1 MVIPLYDHDP
11 SDFKVPPYVTWCLI
25 AVNVVVFLVEQATG
39 GGEFLMMSYGA
50 VPAVIAGKVPN
61 PSPIPAWATLVTSM
75 FLHNGW
81 LHVSG
86 NMLYLF
92 VFGDDIEEAMGW
104 WRFLLFYLASGILA
118 ALAYVACNLDSVGPM
133 IGASGAIAGVLAAYL
148 MLRQA
153 LGARVLPPRPDRRNV
168 GDWHLGRPA
177 GLRHPLGQRRWRGI
191 RCPHRRAGGGSA
203 AVLPT
208 APARRRAL
216 RVCRG
221 GYSSL
226 KPYSGTLPVAP

>member
-11 SDFKVPPYVTWCLI
+11 SEFKVPPYVTWCLI
-25 AVNVVVFLVEQATG
+25 AVNVVVFLIEQAAG
-39 GGEFLMMSYGA
+39 GGEYLMMSYGA

-61 PSPIPAWATLVTSM
+61 PAPIPAWATLVTSM

-81 LHVSG
+81 LHVGG

-104 WRFLLFYLASGILA
+104 WRFLLFYFASGILA

-148 MLRQA
+148 MLRPCAKLWVLVFFRPVRIAAMWAIGIWIGLQFFDILSGSDDGVAYAAHIGGLAAGA
-153 LGARVLPPRPDRRNV
+153 LVFFLLRPKDVELFECIEEVTPP
-168 GDWHLGRPA
+168 
-177 GLRHPLGQRRWRGI
+177 
-191 RCPHRRAGGGSA
+191 
-203 AVLPT
+203 
-208 APARRRAL
+208 
-216 RVCRG
+216 
-221 GYSSL
+221 
-226 KPYSGTLPVAP
+226 